1 MAHTIGQNI
10 RKLRE
15 HLAWTQEHLAA
26 VTVLSTRT
34 IQRIEDGGPASAESL
49 LAFAAAFEA
58 SVDDLRRSPE
68 DYAQLEA
75 QAAEVLKNVEER
87 YRIVRLER
95 IERASAL
102 SPFLSGADAMMC
114 EHVDLTS
121 DAEEDAVA
129 EFEGCLR
136 ESLDVWSEVGPMSRR
151 GCEKDLQKMVE
162 GLGAAGLLVAA
173 GSDARRL
180 RMMSGQGEPVTI
192 HTLYLMISRTN
203 DPKLFIAVDKK
214 APVQFTA

>member
-1 MAHTIGQNI
+1 M
-10 RKLRE
+10 
-15 HLAWTQEHLAA
+15 
-26 VTVLSTRT
+26 
-34 IQRIEDGGPASAESL
+34 
-49 LAFAAAFEA
+49 
-58 SVDDLRRSPE
+58 
-68 DYAQLEA
+68 
-75 QAAEVLKNVEER
+75 
-87 YRIVRLER
+87 
-95 IERASAL
+95 
-102 SPFLSGADAMMC
+102 
-114 EHVDLTS
+114 
-121 DAEEDAVA
+121 
-129 EFEGCLR
+129 
-136 ESLDVWSEVGPMSRR
+136 WSEVGPMSRR